1 MMKRIK
7 AGLLATAL
15 AAGIGVATI
24 TPAQAAWWS
33 YDEGWIARKL
43 FYYEDCGG
51 GRLAPV
57 YAFYL
62 NGTHYVHVTSSAYWS
77 KRVGDRWGGN
87 PYGSGC

>member
-1 MMKRIK
+1 V
-7 AGLLATAL
+7 LAFAL
-15 AAGIGVATI
+15 AIGIGAVSAS
-24 TPAQAAWWS
+24 PAQAYWWS
-33 YDEGWIARKL
+33 YDEGWIAGKL
-43 FYYEDCGG
+43 FFYEDCGG
-51 GRLAPV
+51 GRTAPV